1 MTNEKLLK
9 ATENQIKMT
18 DKLIVDLIREFQNYV
33 DPGDEPLMT
42 APDLKD
48 ALTAVVIK
56 EQLLLFRGYL
66 LGLIEQEASNMDFEL
81 RPEVTE

>member
-48 ALTAVVIK
+48 ALTAVAIK
-56 EQLLLFRGYL
+56 EQLLSFRGYL
-66 LGLIEQEASNMDFEL
+66 LSLIEQEASNMDFEL